1 MKERWLPVGV
11 IAAVLF
17 AVNLVARW
25 VAKGITDAD
34 RQSVAGL
41 VALGV
46 IGLVFLVMA
55 VYWGRVRPQA
65 RVVADLAAA
74 GGVACLLS
82 ILVGPLLAGEGPFA
96 HGAGAFFNQIWL
108 YAGVFIIGTG
118 LGLVGLMA
126 FNADHRARQL
136 KAFAQQQHSK
146 ARPRRA

>member
-17 AVNLVARW
+17 AVNVVARW
-25 VAKGITDAD
+25 VAKGIKDAD

-46 IGLVFLVMA
+46 IGLVFFAMA

-82 ILVGPLLAGEGPFA
+82 ILVGPLLAGENPFA
-96 HGAGAFFNQIWL
+96 QGAGAFFNQIWL
-108 YAGVFIIGTG
+108 YAGVFVVGTG
-118 LGLVGLMA
+118 LGLVGLIA
-126 FNADHRARQL
+126 FASDYRARQL
-136 KAFAQQQHSK
+136 RAFAQQSK
-146 ARPRRA
+146 ARPRRV